1 MPSTSFDKHT
11 HPEPPQSL
19 RPLGRAV
26 PPAGA
31 SAGIPLYL
39 DAVSAGFPSPA
50 DDYVE
55 TALDL
60 NRYLV
65 ANPAATF
72 MVRVGGDSMVDAGI
86 LDGDVLVVDRSRE
99 PLPGRI
105 VVAVLDGELTVKR
118 LCRLR
123 GRIFLAP
130 ENTAYSPIE
139 VREDQE
145 LTVWGVVTG
154 VIRKL

>member
-1 MPSTSFDKHT
+1 MPPS
-11 HPEPPQSL
+11 
-19 RPLGRAV
+19 
-26 PPAGA
+26 GA
-31 SAGIPLYL
+31 SAGVPLYL

-118 LCRLR
+118 LCRLQ

-130 ENTAYSPIE
+130 ENSAYRPIE

>member
-1 MPSTSFDKHT
+1 M
-11 HPEPPQSL
+11 E
-19 RPLGRAV
+19 PLGKAV
-26 PPAGA
+26 PESA
-31 SAGIPLYL
+31 SRLAIPLYL
-39 DAVSAGFPSPA
+39 DAVPAGFPSPA

-72 MVRVGGDSMVDAGI
+72 MVRVCGDSMTGAGI
-86 LDGDVLVVDRSRE
+86 RDGDVLVVDRSRD
-99 PLPGRI
+99 PVPGRI

-118 LCRLR
+118 LCRRR
-123 GRIFLAP
+123 GRIVLMP
-130 ENTAYSPIE
+130 ENDVYEPIE
-139 VREDQE
+139 VREGQE

-154 VIRKL
+154 VVRKL